1 MIKTLVFKILRDLRL
16 VLFVTTTLLCLFQVF
31 WAKIMERIIA
41 QLAPFFH
48 GMAGYSGI
56 EIADME
62 KVVFDGPGK
71 LMRTFIG
78 GDSVDLNNAM
88 DMFSVGYIHP
98 LVQTILCIWAIGRAA
113 GALAGEIDRGT
124 MELLLSQP
132 VGRGAVI
139 IAHLIVDAITIP
151 IICLSLWL
159 GSAVGCMLVAP
170 LTLKDY
176 DNMIQPMKPLQIE
189 LGVAGLQFKVR
200 DISVG
205 KSPPKIEAGKGK
217 LELRPMDFGGAM
229 LAVASLLFSITGV
242 TMAIS
247 AFGRFRFRVLGI
259 SVFVVLI
266 MFLTNVIGQVWEPF
280 SILRPFT
287 IFYYYQP
294 QPLILGKPWMV
305 TFAEWNS
312 GKPLI
317 HVPFLLVLF
326 GLGGFGYLLAGRV
339 FSQRDIPAPI

>member
-1 MIKTLVFKILRDLRL
+1 MIRVLVGKILQDLRL
-16 VLFVTTTLLCLFQVF
+16 SLLVTATLLCLFQVF

-48 GMAGYSGI
+48 GMAGNSGI
-56 EIADME
+56 DVPQIE

-78 GDSVDLNNAM
+78 GDAVDLNNAM

-139 IAHLIVDAITIP
+139 FAHLIVDMITIP
-151 IICLSLWL
+151 ILCLSLWL
-159 GSAVGCMLVAP
+159 GSAIGCALVSP
-170 LTLKDY
+170 LTLKEY
-176 DNMIQPMKPLQIE
+176 EAIKPMKPLSMEVGLGGLKFSIKDRGPVKVAPRIE
-189 LGVAGLQFKVR
+189 
-200 DISVG
+200 
-205 KSPPKIEAGKGK
+205 PGKGK
-217 LELRPMDFGGAM
+217 LELRGWDFGRGM
-229 LAVASLLFSITGV
+229 LAVGTLLFSITGM

-247 AFGRFRFRVLGI
+247 AAGRFRTRVLGF
-259 SVFVVLI
+259 SVFLILI

-280 SILRPFT
+280 SLLRPFT

-294 QPLILGKPWMV
+294 QPLILGKPWVV
-305 TFAEWNS
+305 TLSEWNHGS
-312 GKPLI
+312 PLI
-317 HVPFLLVLF
+317 SLPFLLVLA
-326 GLGGFGYLLAGRV
+326 GVGGVGYAVAARI
-339 FSQRDIPAPI
+339 FTQRDIPAPI

>member
-1 MIKTLVFKILRDLRL
+1 MIRTLVWKILKDLRL
-16 VLFVTTTLLCLFQVF
+16 TLMVTAALLCLFQVL

-48 GMAGYSGI
+48 GMAGNSGI
-56 EIADME
+56 DVPQIE

-139 IAHLIVDAITIP
+139 LAHLIVDLITIP
-151 IICLSLWL
+151 ILCLSLWL
-159 GSAVGCMLVAP
+159 GSALGCALVSP
-170 LTLKDY
+170 LTLKEY
-176 DNMIQPMKPLQIE
+176 EVLKPLKPLNMEI
-189 LGVAGLQFKVR
+189 GVAGLKFSIKEPKLTKPA
-200 DISVG
+200 S
-205 KSPPKIEAGKGK
+205 KIEPGKGK
-217 LELRPMDFGGAM
+217 LALFPMHFGRGM
-229 LAVASLLFSITGV
+229 LAVGALLFSITGV

-247 AFGRFRFRVLGI
+247 AAGRFRTRVLGL
-259 SVFVVLI
+259 SVFLILI

-287 IFYYYQP
+287 VFYYYQP
-294 QPLILGKPWMV
+294 QPLILGKPCVV
-305 TFAEWNS
+305 TFSEWNHGS
-312 GKPLI
+312 PLVPI
-317 HVPFLLVLF
+317 PFLLVLT
-326 GLGGFGYLLAGRV
+326 GVGAMGYAIAAKI